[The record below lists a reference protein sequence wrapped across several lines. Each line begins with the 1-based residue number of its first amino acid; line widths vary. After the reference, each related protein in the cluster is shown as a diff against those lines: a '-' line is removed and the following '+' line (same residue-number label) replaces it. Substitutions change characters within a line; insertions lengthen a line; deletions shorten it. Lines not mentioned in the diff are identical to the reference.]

1 MFFKGSRYE
10 NVATNEITAPDGRI
24 YRYKKTRFI
33 GPATPQRAH
42 SLTGGDRL
50 DLIAHLHF
58 RDSERFWRICDANY
72 AMWPDDLIAHAG
84 RNILV
89 PNAEE

>member
-10 NVATNEITAPDGRI
+10 NVATNEITSPDGRI

-33 GPATPQRAH
+33 GPATPQQAH
-42 SLTGGDRL
+42 SVTAGDRL

-72 AMWPDDLIAHAG
+72 AMWPNDLITQAG